1 MLVEGPFGH
10 LTGDVRKGRK
20 LLMLGAGAGVSP
32 LLSILESEPYA
43 PGEAILVTRD
53 HTDEDA
59 LRTDAVADLVRR
71 RGLRHFRLIGPRL
84 PEGSTWLPAAHADW
98 RGADLIRHLAPDLED
113 YDVFVCGPLPWM
125 SAVRADLDAA
135 GIRADRVHTEAFTI

>member
-10 LTGDVRKGRK
+10 LTGDVRKERK

-32 LLSILESEPYA
+32 LLSILESAPYA
-43 PGEAILVTRD
+43 SGEAILVTRD
-53 HTDEDA
+53 HADEDA
-59 LRTDAVADLVRR
+59 LRMDAVADLVRR

-84 PEGSTWLPAAHADW
+84 REGSTWLPAAHGDW

-125 SAVRADLDAA
+125 SAVRADLATA
-135 GIRADRVHTEAFTI
+135 GIRADRVHTETFTI